1 MYDIV
6 NSCSIQVLSHTFP
19 FPLFMFLYLKL
30 RNQVFFDSLGAFM
43 KSCVSFEFVRASQS
57 KGMSSN
63 WVLSEF
69 GSLPTNERTE
79 SKENPCSAGGVSKH
93 EFPVEAGAW
102 NHRCE
107 AVYRAIAEQPSNPNV
122 SVVAER
128 GLVSVKFIRHDIPP
142 RVWQRFI
149 TTHNTFH
156 AGSGINFR

>member
-1 MYDIV
+1 
-6 NSCSIQVLSHTFP
+6 
-19 FPLFMFLYLKL
+19 MF
-30 RNQVFFDSLGAFM
+30 RWRS
-43 KSCVSFEFVRASQS
+43 
-57 KGMSSN
+57 
-63 WVLSEF
+63 
-69 GSLPTNERTE
+69 
-79 SKENPCSAGGVSKH
+79 SKH
-93 EFPVEAGAW
+93 EFPVEAGTW

-156 AGSGINFR
+156 AGSGINFVDFLNESIQLEADWESETAKTGIHSANPKYKALYKDFILRKSALALGMRVFGKRAGGS